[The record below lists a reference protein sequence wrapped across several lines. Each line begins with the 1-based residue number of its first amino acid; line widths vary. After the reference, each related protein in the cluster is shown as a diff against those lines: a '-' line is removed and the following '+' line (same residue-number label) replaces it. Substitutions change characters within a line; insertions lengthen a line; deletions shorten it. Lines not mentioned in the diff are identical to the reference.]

1 MSIPAYPH
9 IIKRPRHIAIIMDGN
24 GRWAKQRHL
33 PRVLGHQE
41 GVKAVRNIV
50 KVCGE
55 IGIEVLTLFAFSS
68 ENWQRPKQEVNYL
81 MTLFLNTLKSE
92 LDKLAKN
99 NVQLRMVGCLNR
111 FKQPLRQW
119 IEKSQ
124 LVTANNTGLKLVIA
138 VNYSGQWDIIQAA
151 QKVSM
156 KIKAGEFSAEALT
169 QAKFASY
176 LSLADLPD
184 PDLLIRT
191 SGEYRISN
199 FLLWQLAYTEF
210 YFTKTLWPDFN
221 EEELNKALLFYAQR
235 ERRFGF
241 ISEQLETLNAKA

>member
-1 MSIPAYPH
+1 MSTSGDPH
-9 IIKRPRHIAIIMDGN
+9 LLKRPRHIAIIMDGN

-41 GVKAVRNIV
+41 GVKAVR
-50 KVCGE
+50 KVIKICGE

-99 NVQLRMVGCLNR
+99 NVQLRMVGCLDR
-111 FKQPLRQW
+111 FKQPLRKW
-119 IEKSQ
+119 IDKAQ
-124 LVTANNTGLKLVIA
+124 ALTANNTGLKLVIA
-138 VNYSGQWDIIQAA
+138 VNYSGQWDIVQAM
-151 QKVSM
+151 QKVAS
-156 KIKAGEFSAEALT
+156 KIKVGEFAAETLNRDL
-169 QAKFASY
+169 FASY

-199 FLLWQLAYTEF
+199 FLLWQLAYTEL
-210 YFTKTLWPDFN
+210 YFTETLWPDFN
-221 EEELNKALLFYAQR
+221 EEELDKALFFYAKR

-241 ISEQLETLNAKA
+241 TSEQLAEINA